1 MSSCSITAPL
11 RISRRHVVVA
21 VAALLLLAAV
31 PVRAA
36 EWLVA
41 FQAVPDRA
49 DAVYNQQ
56 AALTAGVIAELG
68 PPVTGV
74 VGLDPSAFDAEIV
87 IGGYRGRTSP
97 SAVIHVEGDTATAD
111 RLAAAFGF
119 ACDQASVLA
128 WSDGAGDDTLAVFI
142 AFPSLTPT
150 LADFFFRNA
159 MAVNLGLAGGYTA
172 QDNRLMFLN
181 LRGSDGKP
189 LSTLEDAQ
197 FEAALRQAAKA
208 FGDIAVVTTA
218 RVTAHFVVRE
228 SYAALLDPNKLASL
242 EKLRA
247 RRAAL
252 ISAPR

>member
-1 MSSCSITAPL
+1 MRSRSLTVPL
-11 RISRRHVVVA
+11 GISRRRL
-21 VAALLLLAAV
+21 AALVALFLLAAA
-31 PVRAA
+31 PSRAA
-36 EWLVA
+36 EWLVGL
-41 FQAVPDRA
+41 QAVPDRA

-87 IGGYRGRTSP
+87 VGGYRGRTSP
-97 SAVIHVEGDTATAD
+97 SAVVQVEGDAATAD

-119 ACDQASVLA
+119 ACDQESVLA
-128 WSDGAGDDTLAVFI
+128 WSEAGSDTLAVYI

-189 LSTLEDAQ
+189 LSTLDDAP

-208 FGDIAVVTTA
+208 FGAIAVVTTA
-218 RVTAHFVVRE
+218 RVTAHLVARE
-228 SYAALLDPNKLASL
+228 SYAALLDPDKLASL
-242 EKLRA
+242 EKLRV